1 MSENKS
7 FENRIT
13 DVYQYLYTFAYIRLG
28 NRENALD
35 AVQDTMLLAYK
46 NYNTLRNKELF
57 KTWTTR
63 ILINTIN
70 KIIKKEKNYNYFK
83 ELPLHKDITFD
94 ESEIYFLDLI
104 SSLKEKERDIMYLKY
119 FLKYSDKEISETLK
133 IPIGTVKSKH
143 SRSLLK
149 LKKILEREDL

>member
-83 ELPLHKDITFD
+83 ELPFHKDITFD
-94 ESEIYFLDLI
+94 ESEI
-104 SSLKEKERDIMYLKY
+104 Y